1 MFEKL
6 EELAKNNKKISDFHI
21 RSGWPLAFRQTG
33 NRGVKQYFTSI
44 KFNKIMDKDNFTSLL
59 FGRFDYGLSKLESFS
74 ETGDTQALKFEEQDL
89 KNKSISIGTLTKY
102 KKKIKKGYFLPYGRI
117 EFIENLT
124 PNSEAR
130 ASHVSDP
137 NTIYYYTVK
146 EDYSNSLKLELG
158 FDLNLIDSW
167 YFSSSI
173 RRLIKNNKDYEN
185 ELAIKLGRPF

>member
-6 EELAKNNKKISDFHI
+6 EELAKNN
-21 RSGWPLAFRQTG
+21 
-33 NRGVKQYFTSI
+33 
-44 KFNKIMDKDNFTSLL
+44 
-59 FGRFDYGLSKLESFS
+59 
-74 ETGDTQALKFEEQDL
+74 
-89 KNKSISIGTLTKY
+89 
-102 KKKIKKGYFLPYGRI
+102 KKIKKGYFLPYGRI

-124 PNSEAR
+124 SDSEAR

-137 NTIYYYTVK
+137 NTTYYYNVK